1 MSRALMTIE
10 KNISICPCT
19 LISYFVYSLCKEKQI
34 MLAYFANNFY
44 AYSSASANER
54 VANAVG

>member
-1 MSRALMTIE
+1 MTMRTIE
-10 KNISICPCT
+10 KIIGICPCT
-19 LISYFVYSLCKEKQI
+19 LIDYFVYSPCKEKQI